1 MIDIRTGIDANDYSN
16 LAKQEHLDELEVEL
30 KKLGTFPLPPP
41 SLVSHPP
48 PPRSHSLDY
57 TPSVLACLPG

>member
-41 SLVSHPP
+41 SLLSHG
-48 PPRSHSLDY
+48 LDY